1 MSPGILTI
9 FAFGLVAFI
18 GLALLF
24 LILAVNLTGGVE
36 MQERLQTYA
45 LVPDV
50 TRRRT
55 GSRETRMARFRLRLN
70 ALLSALGSVE
80 LNIQLMSANWPITA
94 TEFILIRVTSTIMGF
109 LVAWLF
115 SGNFVSGLGLAL
127 IVYFVPSLL
136 LTRSINRRRTRFE
149 KQLVDVLVLINGAV
163 RAGFSLLQAIE
174 VVEREIKAPASE
186 EFRRVRREVGLG
198 IPISEALDNLANRME
213 NTDLNLVV
221 TAIKIHYQVG
231 GNLSTMLVAVTETV
245 RDRIRLFSEVRV
257 ITTQQRYTSYLISIL
272 PFIVGGLIFL
282 MNPEYMSRLFEPDML
297 CAPIVALIGI
307 LIGHF
312 IIRRLIR
319 IDV

>member
-18 GLALLF
+18 GMALLF

-50 TRRRT
+50 TRRRPS
-55 GSRETRMARFRLRLN
+55 SRDTRMARFRLRLN
-70 ALLSALGSVE
+70 AMLSALGSDE

-94 TEFILIRVTSTIMGF
+94 TEFILIRVTSTLMGF

-127 IVYFVPSLL
+127 ILYFIPSLL
-136 LTRSINRRRTRFE
+136 LNRGINRRRTRFE

-174 VVEREIKAPASE
+174 VVEREIKAPAAE

-198 IPISEALDNLANRME
+198 IPISQALDNLASRME

-231 GNLSTMLVAVTETV
+231 GNLSTMLIAVTETV
-245 RDRIRLFSEVRV
+245 RDRIRLFSEIRV

-297 CAPIVALIGI
+297 CVPIVALIGI
-307 LIGHF
+307 LLGHF
-312 IIRRLIR
+312 VIRRLIR

>member
-18 GLALLF
+18 GMALLF

-55 GSRETRMARFRLRLN
+55 SSRDTSMARFRLRLN
-70 ALLSALGSVE
+70 AMLSALGSDE

-94 TEFILIRVTSTIMGF
+94 TEFILIRITSTLLGF

-127 IVYFVPSLL
+127 IVYFIPSLL
-136 LTRSINRRRTRFE
+136 LQRSINRRRSRFE

-174 VVEREIKAPASE
+174 VVEREIKAPAAE

-198 IPISEALDNLANRME
+198 IPISQALDNLASRME

-257 ITTQQRYTSYLISIL
+257 ITTQQRYTSYLISVL

-297 CAPIVALIGI
+297 CVPIVALIGI
-307 LIGHF
+307 LLGHF
-312 IIRRLIR
+312 VIRRIIR

>member
-1 MSPGILTI
+1 MSSGILTI

-18 GLALLF
+18 GMALLF

-50 TRRRT
+50 TRRRSS
-55 GSRETRMARFRLRLN
+55 SRDTRMARLRLRLN
-70 ALLSALGSVE
+70 AMLSSLGSDE

-94 TEFILIRVTSTIMGF
+94 TEFILIRITSTIMGF

-127 IVYFVPSLL
+127 IVYFIPPLL
-136 LTRSINRRRTRFE
+136 LNRGINQRRTRFE

-198 IPISEALDNLANRME
+198 IPISQALDNLANRME

-257 ITTQQRYTSYLISIL
+257 ITTQQRYTSYLISVL

-282 MNPEYMSRLFEPDML
+282 MNPEYMSRLFERDML
-297 CAPIVALIGI
+297 CVPIAALIGI
-307 LIGHF
+307 LLGHLV
-312 IIRRLIR
+312 IRRIIK